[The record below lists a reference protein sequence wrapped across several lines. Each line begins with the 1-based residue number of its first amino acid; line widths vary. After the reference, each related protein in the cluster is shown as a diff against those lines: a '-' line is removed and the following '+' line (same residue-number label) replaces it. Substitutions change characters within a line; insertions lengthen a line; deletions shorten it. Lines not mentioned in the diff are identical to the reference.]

1 MKSEKIITHA
11 KITINPKFLQEIL
24 PKAKETREKILL
36 ETGCET
42 FILTTKKENENTLV
56 IFAVYTSQQTYDWHL
71 EQDYVKSFFG
81 FLDGKLENVPAVTYL
96 KEV

>member
-11 KITINPKFLQEIL
+11 EIFINPKFLQEIL

-36 ETGCET
+36 EEGCET
-42 FILTTKKENENTLV
+42 CISTTKKESKNTLV

-71 EQDYVKSFFG
+71 EQDYVKSFF
-81 FLDGKLENVPAVTYL
+81 
-96 KEV
+96 